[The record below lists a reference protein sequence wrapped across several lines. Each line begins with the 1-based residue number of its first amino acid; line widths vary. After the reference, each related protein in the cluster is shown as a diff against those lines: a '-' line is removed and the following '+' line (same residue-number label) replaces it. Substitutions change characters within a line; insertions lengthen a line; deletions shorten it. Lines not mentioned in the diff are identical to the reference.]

1 MFCCFEREV
10 TVLYFIHRARLKYGY
25 FVGTPW
31 LPRIYSVFSPYLPRI
46 QLIHEPNMTLPKKH
60 RIAVQMHR
68 CNLADVKSE
77 AEKGL
82 RIRNQDEFM
91 EDDAADKVGG

>member
-1 MFCCFEREV
+1 
-10 TVLYFIHRARLKYGY
+10 
-25 FVGTPW
+25 
-31 LPRIYSVFSPYLPRI
+31 
-46 QLIHEPNMTLPKKH
+46 MTLPKKH